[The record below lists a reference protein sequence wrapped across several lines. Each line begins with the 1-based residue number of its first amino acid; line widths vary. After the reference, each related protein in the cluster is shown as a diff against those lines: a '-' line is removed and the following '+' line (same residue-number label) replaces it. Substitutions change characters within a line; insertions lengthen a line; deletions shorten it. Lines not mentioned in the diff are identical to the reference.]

1 MYATLL
7 GLLEARCSL
16 RLHIL
21 YNVQPRRMARN
32 HAISWQ
38 LSRTT
43 MIRRLQR
50 HTAEAPHWG
59 DEQHRYGNYRLTEGQ
74 QMANNH
80 HIASGSLEAVWNIQ
94 VAHE

>member
-1 MYATLL
+1 MQGKTAILHGVIARHLAYNYAILL
-7 GLLEARCSL
+7 
-16 RLHIL
+16 
-21 YNVQPRRMARN
+21 
-32 HAISWQ
+32 Q

-59 DEQHRYGNYRLTEGQ
+59 DEQHRYGNYRLTERQ
-74 QMANNH
+74 QMANIY
-80 HIASGSLEAVWNIQ
+80 HIATGSLEAVWNIQ